1 MDAPAPKV
9 GTTATVRNCT
19 LLSAWGAGRVRR
31 LPGQRRDVDDK
42 LQEIEQRFERLTA
55 DLGNPEVIAD
65 RGRFSQVAKE
75 RAQLEQLVETFREY
89 KRIKAELDEY
99 RAALEDAD
107 AEMRA
112 MAREEVPRLQPKV
125 EELNER
131 LKILLLPRD
140 PNDERSVI
148 LEVRAGAGGDEAGLF
163 AAELLRMYLRYAERK
178 GWKTSLMDTSDNAA
192 GGIKDASVTIEGDG
206 VFSFLKYESGVHRV
220 QRVPATE
227 AQGRIHTSTATVSV
241 MPEAEE
247 VDVHI
252 NPADIQMDVMRS
264 TGSGGQ
270 SVNTT
275 DSAVRLTHKP
285 SGVVVKCQQEKS
297 QIKNRAMALKMLRA
311 RLYEME
317 QEKQRSARDA
327 QRKSQV
333 GTGDRSEK
341 IRTYNFPQD
350 RLTDH
355 RIGLTR
361 HNLAA
366 VMDGDIEDMIVAC
379 RTFFQ
384 AEALRQQQ
392 ARA

>member
-1 MDAPAPKV
+1 V
-9 GTTATVRNCT
+9 E
-19 LLSAWGAGRVRR
+19 
-31 LPGQRRDVDDK
+31 DK
-42 LQEIEQRFERLTA
+42 LQEIEQKFERLTA

-65 RGRFSQVAKE
+65 RSRFSQVAKE
-75 RAQLEQLVETFREY
+75 RAQLEPLVETFRDY
-89 KRIKAELDEY
+89 KRVKSDLDGN
-99 RAALEDAD
+99 RALLEDAD
-107 AEMRA
+107 ADVRA
-112 MAREEVPRLQPKV
+112 AAREEIPQLQARLD
-125 EELNER
+125 ELNER

-140 PNDERSVI
+140 PNDDRGVI

-178 GWKTSLMDTSDNAA
+178 GWKYSLMDSSDNAA

-206 VFSFLKYESGVHRV
+206 VYSFLKYESGVHRV

-247 VDVHI
+247 VDIHI

-297 QIKNRAMALKMLRA
+297 QIKNRATAMKMLRT

-317 QEKQRSARDA
+317 LERQRSARDA

-361 HNLAA
+361 HNLLA
-366 VMDGDIEDMIVAC
+366 VMDGDIDDVIVAC

>member
-1 MDAPAPKV
+1 V
-9 GTTATVRNCT
+9 EE
-19 LLSAWGAGRVRR
+19 
-31 LPGQRRDVDDK
+31 K
-42 LQEIEQRFERLTA
+42 LQEIEHRFERLTA
-55 DLGNPEVIAD
+55 DLGNPEVIGD
-65 RGRFSQVAKE
+65 RSRFSQVAKE
-75 RAQLEQLVETFREY
+75 RAQLEPLVETFREY
-89 KRIKAELDEY
+89 KSVRREVESHTAL
-99 RAALEDAD
+99 LEDSD
-107 AEMRA
+107 AEMRDLA
-112 MAREEVPRLQPKV
+112 LEELPPLREKLLQ
-125 EELNER
+125 LNER
-131 LKILLLPRD
+131 LKILLLPKD

-163 AAELLRMYLRYAERK
+163 AAEVLRMYLRYAERK
-178 GWKTSLMDTSDNAA
+178 GWKAAMMDASDNAA

-241 MPEAEE
+241 MPEAED
-247 VDVHI
+247 VDIQI
-252 NPADIQMDVMRS
+252 NPADVQMDVMRS
-264 TGSGGQ
+264 TGAGGQ

-285 SGVVVKCQQEKS
+285 SGLVVKCQQEKS
-297 QIKNRAMALKMLRA
+297 QIKNRAMALKMLRTK
-311 RLYEME
+311 LYEME
-317 QEKQRSARDA
+317 LEKQRNARDA

-361 HNLAA
+361 HNLEK
-366 VMDGDIEDMIVAC
+366 VMDGEIEDVIVAC

-384 AEALRQQQ
+384 AEALRQQGQ
-392 ARA
+392 G

>member
-1 MDAPAPKV
+1 V
-9 GTTATVRNCT
+9 E
-19 LLSAWGAGRVRR
+19 
-31 LPGQRRDVDDK
+31 DK

-55 DLGNPEVIAD
+55 DLGNPDVIAD

-75 RAQLEQLVETFREY
+75 RAQLEQLVETFRAY

-99 RAALEDAD
+99 RAALDDAD

-112 MAREEVPRLQPKV
+112 MARDELPRLQPKV

-178 GWKTSLMDTSDNAA
+178 GWKTSLMDSSDNAA

-285 SGVVVKCQQEKS
+285 TGVVVKCQQEKS
-297 QIKNRAMALKMLRA
+297 QIKNRAMALKILRA

>member
-1 MDAPAPKV
+1 MDE
-9 GTTATVRNCT
+9 
-19 LLSAWGAGRVRR
+19 
-31 LPGQRRDVDDK
+31 K

-55 DLGNPEVIAD
+55 DLGNPEVIGD
-65 RGRFSQVAKE
+65 RARFSQIAKE

-89 KRIKAELDEY
+89 KRVKADLDGNQ
-99 RAALEDAD
+99 ALLQDSD
-107 AEMRA
+107 PDVRT
-112 MAREEVPRLQPKV
+112 MAK
-125 EELNER
+125 EELPALQDRLSRLNEL
-131 LKILLLPRD
+131 LKILLLPKD

-148 LEVRAGAGGDEAGLF
+148 LEVRAGTGGDEAGLF

-178 GWKTSLMDTSDNAA
+178 GWKAALMDASDNAA
-192 GGIKDASVTIEGDG
+192 GGIKDASVTIDGDG
-206 VFSFLKYESGVHRV
+206 IFSYLKYEAGVHRV

-241 MPEAEE
+241 MPEAED
-247 VDVHI
+247 VDVQI

-297 QIKNRAMALKMLRA
+297 QIKNRAMALKILRTK
-311 RLYEME
+311 LYEME
-317 QEKQRSARDA
+317 LEKQQNARDA

-366 VMDGDIEDMIVAC
+366 VMDGDIEDVIVAC

-392 ARA
+392 AQA

>member
-1 MDAPAPKV
+1 V
-9 GTTATVRNCT
+9 E
-19 LLSAWGAGRVRR
+19 
-31 LPGQRRDVDDK
+31 DK

-75 RAQLEQLVETFREY
+75 RSQLEQLVETFREY
-89 KRIKAELDEY
+89 KRSKAELDEY
-99 RAALEDAD
+99 RAALDDAD

-112 MAREEVPRLQPKV
+112 MAREEIPRLQPKV

-131 LKILLLPRD
+131 LKVLLLPRD

-163 AAELLRMYLRYAERK
+163 AAELLRLYLRYAERK
-178 GWKTSLMDTSDNAA
+178 GWKASLMDSSDNAA

-285 SGVVVKCQQEKS
+285 TGVVVKCQQEKS

-392 ARA
+392 ARV

>member
-1 MDAPAPKV
+1 ME
-9 GTTATVRNCT
+9 
-19 LLSAWGAGRVRR
+19 
-31 LPGQRRDVDDK
+31 DK
-42 LQEIEQRFERLTA
+42 LQEVEQRFERLTA
-55 DLGNPEVIAD
+55 DLGNPEVIGD
-65 RGRFSQVAKE
+65 RARFSQVAKE
-75 RAQLEQLVETFREY
+75 RAQLEPLVETFREY
-89 KRIKAELDEY
+89 KRLKKEVDDNQ
-99 RAALEDAD
+99 ALLAD
-107 AEMRA
+107 PEMRA
-112 MAREEVPRLQPKV
+112 LARD
-125 EELNER
+125 ELEKIGPQR
-131 LKILLLPRD
+131 DALLEKLKILLLPKD
-140 PNDERSVI
+140 PNDDRSVI

-178 GWKTSLMDTSDNAA
+178 GWKAGLMDSSDNAA
-192 GGIKDASVTIEGDG
+192 GGLKDASVTIEGEG

-247 VDVHI
+247 VDIQI
-252 NPADIQMDVMRS
+252 NPADIQTDVMRS
-264 TGSGGQ
+264 TGAGGQ

-297 QIKNRAMALKMLRA
+297 QIKNRAMAMKLLRSK
-311 RLYEME
+311 LYEME
-317 QEKQRSARDA
+317 MEKQQSARDVA
-327 QRKSQV
+327 RRSQV
-333 GTGDRSEK
+333 GSGDRSEK

-366 VMDGDIEDMIVAC
+366 VMDGDIEDVIVAC
-379 RTFFQ
+379 RTYFRAQ
-384 AEALRQQQ
+384 ALRQEQ
-392 ARA
+392 AQA